1 MRSPFDR
8 FLFFALMPLVIG
20 AAAAILLATPFV
32 LFSGLAMWMLVPVAL
47 LIVAYG
53 LFRAA
58 TAVALISLWC
68 MLVRRSDPPVRAG
81 RASAFD
87 QARGFMVAGCITAPL
102 ELLILGFNLRGHRA
116 DITLTIGGA
125 IGALVAFVL
134 STLLILGFGF
144 RAPGASPAEGYSP
157 GRPAV
162 ALAWLLT
169 AAVAGGAFLI
179 GAVVLQTR

>member
-1 MRSPFDR
+1 M
-8 FLFFALMPLVIG
+8 
-20 AAAAILLATPFV
+20 
-32 LFSGLAMWMLVPVAL
+32 
-47 LIVAYG
+47 AYG

-134 STLLILGFGF
+134 STLHPRFGF

-179 GAVVLQTR
+179 GAVVLKTRSPAFTRP